1 MPPMKQKLLYLFFS
15 LSFYISY
22 AQEIIIPSNQYNID
36 TNNSLI
42 VTNLDINYVN
52 TTWEGEKSSITLDV
66 SYNFE
71 IPVSVIKIGTP
82 YSLINPSDSKKYI
95 LYFTALPLITIT
107 ANSEIVNEPNVLGSF
122 KLIESNQNIITSDI
136 GIQLRGAYSQSL
148 PKKSFEIEFWEDQNG
163 TETHD
168 VSLLGMHSDD
178 SFNLQAMYNESL
190 RFHSKTNN
198 DLWKMIHE
206 PYYLN
211 LEPEVVSGIE
221 MKYAELFLNGEYRGI
236 YCVGEKV
243 NRKLLKLKK
252 HNGNIRGELYKG
264 DQWGNSSTF
273 ASLIPYNNDDLLWG
287 GLEYKHPK
295 EVTDWSNLYQFVDF
309 VINETNSNFYTEYRT
324 KFDLKNAV
332 DYFIFLNLLRAADNS
347 GKNLY
352 IAKYTTNEPYFY
364 VPWDL
369 DGTFGTIWNG
379 QHENITNDLLS
390 NGFYNRLLN
399 DCSANSFRE
408 TLNLRWQELRSK
420 LITHDKLMDM
430 LTSNYNILKENG
442 IYEREHLAWPDYN
455 ANENE
460 IDYIS
465 NWLTNRLSYLDIKF
479 SETCN
484 TLDVATFDQVSKTLV
499 YPNPTSDII
508 NISSIDNLSHY
519 LSLYDGTGRLIFS
532 KKSEGNQDQISIK
545 DLSKGIYYLK
555 IVDSENKVDVK
566 TIIKEK

>member
-1 MPPMKQKLLYLFFS
+1 MKQKLLYLFFS

>member
-1 MPPMKQKLLYLFFS
+1 MKQKLLYLFFS

-36 TNNSLI
+36 ANKSLI
-42 VTNLDINYVN
+42 VTNMDINYVN

-71 IPVSVIKIGTP
+71 IPVSVIKVGTP

-107 ANSEIVNEPNVLGSF
+107 ANSEIVNEPNVLGNF
-122 KLIESNQNIITSDI
+122 KLIESNQKIITSDI

-273 ASLIPYNNDDLLWG
+273 TSLIPYNNDDLLWG

-309 VINETNSNFYTEYRT
+309 VINETNSNFYAEYKT

-399 DCSANSFRE
+399 DCSTNGFRE

-442 IYEREHLAWPDYN
+442 VYEREHLAWPDYN
-455 ANENE
+455 ADEGE
-460 IDYIS
+460 IEYIS
-465 NWLTNRLSYLDIKF
+465 TWLTNRLSYLDIKF

-519 LSLYDGTGRLIFS
+519 LSLYDRTGRLIFS

>member
-1 MPPMKQKLLYLFFS
+1 MKQKLLYLFFS

-36 TNNSLI
+36 ANKSLI
-42 VTNLDINYVN
+42 VTNMDINYVN

-71 IPVSVIKIGTP
+71 IPVSVIKVGTP

-107 ANSEIVNEPNVLGSF
+107 ANSEIVNEPNVLGNF

-273 ASLIPYNNDDLLWG
+273 TSLIPYNNDDLLWG

-309 VINETNSNFYTEYRT
+309 VINETNSNFYAEYKT

-332 DYFIFLNLLRAADNS
+332 DYFIFLNVIRAADNR

-352 IAKYTTNEPYFY
+352 IAKYASNEPYFY

-390 NGFYNRLLN
+390 NGLYDRLLN
-399 DCSANSFRE
+399 DCSLGGFRE
-408 TLNLRWQELRSK
+408 KLNLRWQELRST

-430 LTSNYNILKENG
+430 LTSNYKILKENG

-484 TLDVATFDQVSKTLV
+484 TLDVETFDQVSKTLV

-532 KKSEGNQDQISIK
+532 KKSEGNQDQISIT

>member
-1 MPPMKQKLLYLFFS
+1 MKQKLLLIFLFF
-15 LSFYISY
+15 SFYISY
-22 AQEIIIPSNQYNID
+22 AQEIIIIPSNQYNID
-36 TNNSLI
+36 INKSLI
-42 VTNLDINYVN
+42 VTNLDVNYVN

-66 SYNFE
+66 NYNFE
-71 IPVSVIKIGTP
+71 IPVNVIKLGTP
-82 YSLINPSDSKKYI
+82 YNLINPSDSKKYI

-107 ANSEIVNEPNVLGSF
+107 ANNEILDEPNVLASF
-122 KLIESNQNIITSDI
+122 KLIESNQNSLTSDI

-163 TETHD
+163 NETHD

-178 SFNLQAMYNESL
+178 GYNLQAMYNESL

-252 HNGNIRGELYKG
+252 HNGSIRGELYKG

-273 ASLIPYNNDDLLWG
+273 TSLIPYNNDDLLWG
-287 GLEYKHPK
+287 GMEYKHPK

-309 VINETNSNFYTEYRT
+309 VINETNSNFYAEYKA
-324 KFDLKNAV
+324 KFDLNNAV
-332 DYFIFLNLLRAADNS
+332 DYFIFLNLIRATDNT

-352 IAKYTTNEPYFY
+352 IAKYTNNEPYFY

-369 DGTFGTIWNG
+369 DGTYGTIWNG

-390 NGFYNRLLN
+390 NGLYDRLLN
-399 DCSANSFRE
+399 DCSKDGFRE
-408 TLNLRWQELRSK
+408 KLNLRWQELRST
-420 LITHDKLMDM
+420 LITHDKLMHM
-430 LTSNYNILKENG
+430 LTSNYNTLKENG
-442 IYEREHLAWPDYN
+442 VYEREHLAWPDYN

-465 NWLTNRLSYLDIKF
+465 NWLANRLSYLDVKF
-479 SETCN
+479 SENCN
-484 TLDVATFDQVSKTLV
+484 TLDVVNFEKVLKTIV

-508 NISSIDNLSHY
+508 NITLTDVGKHTIFI
-519 LSLYDGTGRLIFS
+519 YDSNGKLLLN
-532 KKSEGNQDQISIK
+532 KNSEGYYNQISIK
-545 DLSKGIYYLK
+545 DFSKGIYYIK
-555 IVDSENKVDVK
+555 IIDSENKVDVRS
-566 TIIKEK
+566 IIKQ